1 MSHEEVRLMAFFH
14 TTELAI
20 PLFQVALLLMLG
32 TLALLFGRIKL
43 ALLINYLFTFYWGY
57 ILNREHLFG
66 SNLEKV
72 GHFNALYFGFGFVI
86 IILVLIGFLAQ
97 SD

>member
-1 MSHEEVRLMAFFH
+1 MEFFH
-14 TTELAI
+14 TIELAI
-20 PLFQVALLLMLG
+20 PLFQVVLLLMLS

-43 ALLINYLFTFYWGY
+43 ALVVNYLFTFHWGY

-66 SNLEKV
+66 SNFEEISN
-72 GHFNALYFGFGFVI
+72 FNIFYLGFGFVI
-86 IILVLIGFLAQ
+86 IILVLIGFLTQ

>member
-1 MSHEEVRLMAFFH
+1 MEFFH
-14 TTELAI
+14 TIELAI
-20 PLFQVALLLMLG
+20 PLFQVVLLLMLS

-43 ALLINYLFTFYWGY
+43 ALIVNYLFTFYWGY

-66 SNLEKV
+66 SNLEKI
-72 GHFNALYFGFGFVI
+72 GNFNILYFGFGFAI
-86 IILVLIGFLAQ
+86 IILVLIGFLAR

>member
-1 MSHEEVRLMAFFH
+1 MEFFH

-20 PLFQVALLLMLG
+20 PLFQVVLLLMLS

-43 ALLINYLFTFYWGY
+43 ALVVNYLFTFYWGY
-57 ILNREHLFG
+57 IVNREHLFG
-66 SNLEKV
+66 SNLEKISN
-72 GHFNALYFGFGFVI
+72 FNILYLGFGFVI
-86 IILVLIGFLAQ
+86 IILVLIGFLAR